1 MSFTDRADA
10 AEPIPFGRPMER
22 SAADQARDEHGGMPA
37 PLRLVDAFEF
47 EEATIPLRP
56 WLVRGMLLRGYTHM
70 LAAPGG
76 SGKSLFTLQ
85 VAIMLATAMKWA
97 GWQPAAPARTLIINV
112 EDDLDEQ
119 HRRLS
124 AARKVMRPDPEKL
137 KTMVLLAE
145 EPDSIVIAKV
155 DPITKAMV
163 ATPRATELRELI
175 IAQKIDVLVVD
186 PFAETF
192 EGDENSNSEVKWAM
206 KVWRDDIARP
216 TGCAVWLIH
225 HTNKHSA
232 GQAGSADVIRGA
244 GALVNSTRI
253 SSTLFPM
260 TKEDAKALGVDPETR
275 NRFVR
280 FDDAKANQTLLSGTA
295 RWFEKESV
303 SIGNGSDDLAADEVG
318 ALKPWIP
325 PSAFAGCSLEQIH
338 AALDRIERGVLD
350 DNNQETGDLFTRHY
364 RRDSVRWVGLPIME
378 AMDVTE
384 EKARLIAETWLK
396 NKLLVE
402 FEYTDKKEGAKKK
415 GLSVDRQNT
424 PTEAEGIRF

>member
-1 MSFTDRADA
+1 
-10 AEPIPFGRPMER
+10 
-22 SAADQARDEHGGMPA
+22 
-37 PLRLVDAFEF
+37 
-47 EEATIPLRP
+47 
-56 WLVRGMLLRGYTHM
+56 LRGYTHM

-85 VAIMLATAMKWA
+85 IAIMLATAMKWA
-97 GWQPAAPARTLIINV
+97 GWQPAAPSRTLVINV
-112 EDDLDEQ
+112 EDDLHEQ
-119 HRRLS
+119 RRRLS
-124 AARKVMRPDPEKL
+124 AARHVMRPDREKL

-145 EPDSIVIAKV
+145 EPDSIVIARV

-163 ATPRATELRELI
+163 ATPRAAELRELI

-260 TKEDAKALGVDPETR
+260 TKEDAKALGVDPDVR
-275 NRFVR
+275 NRYVR

-303 SIGNGSDDLAADEVG
+303 SIGNGTDDDAADEVG
-318 ALKPWIP
+318 ALKPWAP
-325 PSAFAGCSLEQIH
+325 PSAFAGCTLEQIH
-338 AALDRIERGVLD
+338 NALDRIERGIVD
-350 DNNQETGDLFTRHY
+350 DFGQPTGDLFTRHY
-364 RRDSVRWVGLPIME
+364 RKASVRWVGLAIME
-378 AMDVTE
+378 SMDVAE
-384 EKARLIAETWLK
+384 EKARLIAEAWVK
-396 NKLLVE
+396 NKLLYEVD
-402 FEYTDKKEGAKKK
+402 YIDKKEGAPKK
-415 GLSVDRQNT
+415 GLAVDREHT
-424 PTEAEGIRF
+424 PTEAEGLRFE